1 MSFINH
7 FAMALNG
14 KLLTCSQP
22 RLHSM
27 FQDLWHI
34 EQAAAEP
41 AEREET
47 VRTRRP
53 PHGSRERRTLVVTM
67 VTSLKIV
74 IPIVS
79 ALMLIQTHSSHL
91 TI

>member
-41 AEREET
+41 AERE
-47 VRTRRP
+47 RRRSEQGD
-53 PHGSRERRTLVVTM
+53 PHMGPGREG
-67 VTSLKIV
+67 
-74 IPIVS
+74 
-79 ALMLIQTHSSHL
+79 H
-91 TI
+91 